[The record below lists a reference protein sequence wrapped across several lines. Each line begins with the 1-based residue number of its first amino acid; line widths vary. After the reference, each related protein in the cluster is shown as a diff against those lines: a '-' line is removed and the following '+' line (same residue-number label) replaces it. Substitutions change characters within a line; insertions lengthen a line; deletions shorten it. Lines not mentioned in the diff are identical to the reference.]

1 MRTVRASVE
10 LRQGEK
16 VGMLFTPRLYTFKGE
31 QGVDFMADNTLQGI
45 YSLYADVMYC
55 AALNLW
61 TLEGNDK
68 EDAPFRRAD
77 FHAFSAENPRAFGK
91 AMNTALEALTGKSLN
106 DFIKEAEKGAGTG
119 EKQSN
124 VTEEVKK
131 KKSRGW
137 ITRLFRS
144 SWSEGA
150 ERESRKQP

>member
-16 VGMLFTPRLYTFKGE
+16 VEMLFTPRLYCFKGE
-31 QGVDFMADNTLQGI
+31 QGVDFVTDSTLNGM
-45 YSLYADVMYC
+45 YSLYADILFC

-68 EDAPFRRAD
+68 EGAPFTRAD

-106 DFIKEAEKGAGTG
+106 DFIKEAEKGAETG

-124 VTEEVKK
+124 TTEEVKK

-137 ITRLFRS
+137 ITRLLKGS
-144 SWSEGA
+144 
-150 ERESRKQP
+150 